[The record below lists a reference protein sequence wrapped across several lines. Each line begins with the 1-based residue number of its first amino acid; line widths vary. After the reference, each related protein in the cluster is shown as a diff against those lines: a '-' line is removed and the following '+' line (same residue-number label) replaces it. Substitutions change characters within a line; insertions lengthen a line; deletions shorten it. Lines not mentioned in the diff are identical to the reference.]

1 MCYTYVPTSQLRDT
15 NIRITYNP
23 RRAVESTEKLD
34 TEQLNTP
41 KIQKDIKDSS
51 DSWIRGGYITELE
64 VYHELHS
71 SDLVRKHFYPDG
83 IGGDRDMTEQQR
95 REY

>member
-1 MCYTYVPTSQLRDT
+1 MAIGKVVFHNYFD
-15 NIRITYNP
+15 NDIRWQGPPNYDVDKAWEDLYIDIG
-23 RRAVESTEKLD
+23 VV
-34 TEQLNTP
+34 
-41 KIQKDIKDSS
+41 KISEE
-51 DSWIRGGYITELE
+51 GGYITELE